1 MLAFLAFTALLIAL
15 IGSIHMVWNKRRDAK
30 DASDASDAESLSPPS
45 GLHRYS
51 TDRAPDTPA
60 YIENEEFED
69 RTDFEMKSFRYPI

>member
-30 DASDASDAESLSPPS
+30 DASDAESLSPPS
-45 GLHRYS
+45 VLHRYS
-51 TDRAPDTPA
+51 TDRAPDIPA

-69 RTDFEMKSFRYPI
+69 LTDFEMKSFRYPV